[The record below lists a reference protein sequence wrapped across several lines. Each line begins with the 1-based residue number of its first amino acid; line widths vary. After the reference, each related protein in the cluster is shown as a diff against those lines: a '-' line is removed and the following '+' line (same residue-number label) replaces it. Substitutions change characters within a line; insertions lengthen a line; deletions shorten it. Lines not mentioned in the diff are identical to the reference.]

1 MSLHFGPVRTSC
13 PDRSASRFLRYEAYV
28 VLQSTK
34 CFSLC
39 HTANIM
45 SGAQLSST
53 PRGWFLLEHR
63 YYQRSKAYST
73 LQWNLTP
80 SILAKAITAIAPN
93 GGPVAIVPDFGWAF
107 TGFVLAIYSLSGR
120 LLKQYQ
126 GVRQLTTT
134 PVRVVALGWAQ
145 SGDVLT
151 VVYDDGGVVRISLG
165 EINDISELY
174 HVSGDRQSAI
184 RVNDAIVLS
193 SGDVIARDSS
203 GVVYRLATDN
213 SVFTDPSVTVP
224 PLLRSDE
231 TDPTNCSSTIVGIAR
246 DRSSF
251 GDIESLIL
259 GEGGSLFKVNS
270 AGANKFDF
278 KEPISQISISE
289 NCEFFAFIIASTST
303 LVVSSVD
310 FSKIIARVNLGV
322 KLADRISD
330 SNKEP
335 KRIKWVGSDAVAVFY
350 ENEVVLVGPQ
360 GIVVVLDIEN
370 ESTSEQLL
378 LSTEVD
384 GLRMLSASSLEFI
397 HLVPTSVVSVFCEKS
412 HPGFKLLRGSGAPIL
427 DFQVSPEHGRCV
439 DPLSRYELI
448 AELRD
453 SENLRAAARSC
464 AETALLVDNPAEQKA
479 LLRATAYGLRFNS
492 VLHKTNEN
500 AEDESDDLHGHQPSN
515 TSAKITAKQVK
526 KHNRRKLRD
535 EDLVPTAVTSL
546 RIINAVRADSI
557 GIALTKKQF
566 DRLGLA
572 GLVSRLSQF
581 GEHSLAMKLAAYG
594 DISPTRVLERWA
606 VAVISKNV
614 DLSEAELTT
623 RIIERFETVE
633 KHVLQE
639 SSGNTRGRALPY
651 VRAAEAAFALNK
663 TKCADFLLR
672 KEHRPA
678 PKVAMYLRMERE
690 AQAVIA
696 AVASSDPEL
705 VLDVLGKVRRR
716 KTARDTA
723 RDTARLLRSLPPAI
737 GNRAIDLLAD
747 HLRQLEEFD
756 AMRIIYLETGRVRE
770 AALVDI
776 SHVNGL
782 TNDGQRAQLLE
793 KIARNIRRGRHG
805 NTCQF
810 EVQSAQH
817 AADVAKSAKEIEKKA
832 GLEAGTLSRSND
844 SELLRHAIRDI
855 KDSVK
860 RREMV
865 SALRRDLRIPDRRFF
880 WVCLDAMAEA
890 GDFQS
895 IEALSHS
902 AGHGRPPPIGLMA
915 FVDACLRYKQEEEA
929 KKYAERISDLRSKAR
944 ALARCGY
951 GKEATDLADRLR
963 NPQLQEEIAELVSL
977 HANAL

>member
-1 MSLHFGPVRTSC
+1 MS
-13 PDRSASRFLRYEAYV
+13 
-28 VLQSTK
+28 VLKLPPS
-34 CFSLC
+34 
-39 HTANIM
+39 
-45 SGAQLSST
+45 

-63 YYQRSKAYST
+63 YYQCST
-73 LQWNLTP
+73 TYASLEWNLTP
-80 SILAKAITAIAPN
+80 SILSKAVTAIAPN
-93 GGPVAIVPDFGWAF
+93 GGPVAIVPDYGWAF

-126 GVRQLTTT
+126 RVRQLAAA
-134 PVRVVALGWAQ
+134 PVRVIALGWA
-145 SGDVLT
+145 GDVLT
-151 VVYDDGGVVRISLG
+151 VVYDDGVVVRIRLG
-165 EINDISELY
+165 EINDVSDLY
-174 HVSGDRQSAI
+174 HVSGNRKSAI
-184 RVNDAIVLS
+184 RVNDATVLS
-193 SGDVIARDSS
+193 SGDVIARDAS
-203 GVVYRLATDN
+203 GIVYRLAPDN
-213 SVFTDPSVTVP
+213 SVFTDRSIIIAP
-224 PLLRSDE
+224 PLVTDE
-231 TDPTNCSSTIVGIAR
+231 SDPTNSSRTIVGISR

-259 GEGGSLFKVNS
+259 GEGGTLFKINS
-270 AGANKFDF
+270 AGADKFDF
-278 KEPISQISISE
+278 EQPISQVAISE

-303 LVVSSVD
+303 LVVYPVN
-310 FSKIIARVNLGV
+310 FSKSIVQVDLGL
-322 KLADRISD
+322 KLVDRISD
-330 SNKEP
+330 ANKEP
-335 KRIKWVGSDAVAVFY
+335 KRIKWVGSDAVAVFF
-350 ENEVVLVGPQ
+350 ENHLVLVGPQ
-360 GIVVVLDIEN
+360 GIVVTLDLVNGNSVN
-370 ESTSEQLL
+370 ELL
-378 LSTEVD
+378 LSSEVD
-384 GLRMLSASSLEFI
+384 GLRMLSAGSLKFI
-397 HLVPTSVVSVFCEKS
+397 RLVPTSVVSIFCDES
-412 HPGFKLLRGSGAPIL
+412 HPGFKLLRGSGAPMH
-427 DFQVSPEHGRCV
+427 DFGVSPEQGHRV
-439 DPLSRYELI
+439 DPLTRYELI

-453 SENLRAAARSC
+453 SDKLRAAARSC
-464 AETALLVDNPAEQKA
+464 AETALLVDRPTEQKA

-492 VLHKTNEN
+492 VLHKASEN
-500 AEDESDDLHGHQPSN
+500 GEDESDDHTEHRPPKSSLPPAPKPS
-515 TSAKITAKQVK
+515 K
-526 KHNRRKLRD
+526 KLYRRKLKD

-546 RIINAVRADSI
+546 RIINAVRSSSI

-566 DRLGLA
+566 DQLGLEA
-572 GLVSRLSQF
+572 LVSRLSQF
-581 GEHSLAMKLAAYG
+581 AEHSLALKLAAYG

-606 VAVISKNV
+606 VDIISKNI
-614 DLSEAELTT
+614 DLNETELTT

-639 SSGNTRGRALPY
+639 SSASTRGRALPY
-651 VRAAEAAFALNK
+651 VSAAEAAFALNK
-663 TKCADFLLR
+663 AKCADFLLR

-723 RDTARLLRSLPPAI
+723 RDTARLLRTLPSAI

-776 SHVNGL
+776 NHANNLAGE
-782 TNDGQRAQLLE
+782 TQRAQLLE

-805 NTCQF
+805 STCQF

-817 AADVAKSAKEIEKKA
+817 AADVAKSAKEVEKKA
-832 GLEAGTLSRSND
+832 GLEPGTLSRSND

-855 KDSVK
+855 KDSAK
-860 RREMV
+860 RREVV

-890 GDFQS
+890 KDFES

-915 FVDACLRYKQEEEA
+915 FVDACLRHKEEEEA

-951 GKEATDLADRLR
+951 GKEASDLADRLR